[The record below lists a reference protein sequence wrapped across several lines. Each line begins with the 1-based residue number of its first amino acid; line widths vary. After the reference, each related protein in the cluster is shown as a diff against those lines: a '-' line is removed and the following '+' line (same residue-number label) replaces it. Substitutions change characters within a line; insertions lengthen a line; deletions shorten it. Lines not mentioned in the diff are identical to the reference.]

1 MKKRFTV
8 TLSEDVVKQ
17 AKKKAIDENTNFSA
31 MVETLLVEHVSDET
45 PYEENAVRSPAN
57 KEPIYV

>member
-31 MVETLLVEHVSDET
+31 MVETLLVEHVSDEKGYVERAHT
-45 PYEENAVRSPAN
+45 SSTN
-57 KEPIYV
+57 KEAMYV